1 MGMGEVQW
9 GPGTLS
15 AFLMILYLIFC
26 IFWDVFNFVCVPVI
40 FKLLRFARVLCL
52 VTKVQEEIV
61 RANKYYN
68 GLAPRDTHRSM

>member
-1 MGMGEVQW
+1 MQYLGMGEVQW

-40 FKLLRFARVLCL
+40 FKLLRSYGEQSSGIL
-52 VTKVQEEIV
+52 QESFWQLELG
-61 RANKYYN
+61 KYI
-68 GLAPRDTHRSM
+68 